1 MSMLR
6 RVAILLV
13 LFVLVSSVLVFGA
26 VAYEAEDVAVVAVE
40 EAEAAVVEAFGAAL
54 EAEGA
59 GGNVSGLLD
68 RLDVA
73 AQYLA
78 TARMCLRTED
88 FEGAVGNA
96 SLSVEALEGLV
107 DDAVALRASAVAALD
122 ERVWMAIGE
131 SVVGVVVVVCGS
143 FLSWRWF
150 KKRYHARVLT
160 LKPEVADA

>member
-1 MSMLR
+1 MMAGLR

-26 VAYEAEDVAVVAVE
+26 AASEAADAVAAVE
-40 EAEAAVVEAFGAAL
+40 AAEAAVAEAFGAAL
-54 EAEGA
+54 GAEGA

-78 TARMCLRTED
+78 TARMCLRAED

-96 SLSVEALEGLV
+96 SLCGEALEGLV
-107 DDAVALRASAVAALD
+107 DDAVALRASAVAASD
-122 ERVWMAIGE
+122 GRFWMAIGE

-150 KKRYHARVLT
+150 KKRYYARVLR
-160 LKPEVADA
+160 LKLEVADA

>member
-1 MSMLR
+1 MLR

-13 LFVLVSSVLVFGA
+13 LCVLVSSVLVLGA
-26 VAYEAEDVAVVAVE
+26 AASEAANAVSAVE
-40 EAEAAVVEAFGAAL
+40 GAEAAVVEAFGAAL

-78 TARMCLRTED
+78 TAKMCLRTED
-88 FEGAVGNA
+88 SEGAVGNA
-96 SLSVEALEGLV
+96 SLAVAALEGLV
-107 DDAVALRASAVAALD
+107 DEAVALRASAVAASD
-122 ERVWMAIGE
+122 ARFWMAMGE
-131 SVVGVVVVVCGS
+131 SAVGVVVVVCGS

-150 KKRYHARVLT
+150 KKRHYARALT